1 LELATGAGEEEEEEE
16 EVCTSLICGGRIF
29 KEGKT
34 CVLWEEKENGQFAV

>member
-1 LELATGAGEEEEEEE
+1 LELATGAGEEE

-34 CVLWEEKENGQFAV
+34 CVLWEEKEKWAVCSLRLL

>member
-1 LELATGAGEEEEEEE
+1 LELATGAGEEEGEE

-29 KEGKT
+29 NEGKT